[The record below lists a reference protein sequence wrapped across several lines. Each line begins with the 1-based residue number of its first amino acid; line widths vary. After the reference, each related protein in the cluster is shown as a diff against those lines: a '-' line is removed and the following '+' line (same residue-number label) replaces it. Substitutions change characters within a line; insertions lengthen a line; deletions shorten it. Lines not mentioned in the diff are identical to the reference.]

1 MSLRPVDIAR
11 QLKISTTTLR
21 KYEDMG
27 LVPKTSRTLSGY
39 RIYTQKHL
47 AYFTCCLLYT
57 SIVLHRRSVKL
68 AVHIR

>member
-27 LVPKTSRTLSGY
+27 LVPKTSRTPDTAAGTP
-39 RIYTQKHL
+39 YTIHP
-47 AYFTCCLLYT
+47 
-57 SIVLHRRSVKL
+57 
-68 AVHIR
+68 